1 MQKKILLT
9 YFLSLQVS
17 NTTKH
22 LFDFRTCT
30 EYSLKLST
38 NAHSLPRSA
47 TKTVILYPL
56 KSYRCRSASLLY
68 AGVEQLK
75 GLKIFERKDPHGYK
89 KALCSTAESKESNM
103 PNLLLTAIEKLL
115 TTF

>member
-1 MQKKILLT
+1 MYRVSFKTQYQCSLIAKISYKDSYPL
-9 YFLSLQVS
+9 
-17 NTTKH
+17 
-22 LFDFRTCT
+22 
-30 EYSLKLST
+30 
-38 NAHSLPRSA
+38 
-47 TKTVILYPL
+47 PL
-56 KSYRCRSASLLY
+56 KSYRCRIASLLY
-68 AGVEQLK
+68 AGVELLK